1 MGANACSSEFQNSA
15 HTVALLKLVSGF
27 PSPWGEN
34 SKLLFIAH
42 VVLNA
47 PLPSGS
53 LHLSYIGCFASPHY
67 EMNYPLTQCFE
78 TVPTADGL
86 TWCWGCLGSVGQ
98 FFCSACGP
106 MGWNIP
112 GDSRRGWQFVLGPLI
127 SVGNSLLLCFVASY
141 CLMAGFPEG
150 MSQADKIRSWTLG
163 RPGLG
168 SYMIALLSCSG
179 GHSRSQR
186 STALILPREGQ
197 QISTFQREK

>member
-1 MGANACSSEFQNSA
+1 MGSS
-15 HTVALLKLVSGF
+15 HLTG
-27 PSPWGEN
+27 GE
-34 SKLLFIAH
+34 
-42 VVLNA
+42 
-47 PLPSGS
+47 LPSGHVTS
-53 LHLSYIGCFASPHY
+53 EPGASHIRCLPDLSCPRGYHPVEIGCFASPHY